1 MEADSQM
8 QFTSDRQVNI
18 DAVPDMLHALGMQ
31 DIAAIMA

>member
-8 QFTSDRQVNI
+8 QFTSDTQVNI